1 MAAPSC
7 RGSLGKSPHDSPC
20 EPPFPPV
27 RVQDGSESTSAAR
40 KPVSLTQAASERGG
54 VVLRRRSPARAPKS
68 ARADAVP
75 GQAVQG
81 HQPRCCAFQVSL
93 PEHRMQLVRVMKQEA
108 ARTELAR
115 AIITTQQRARR
126 GPDGSVAGSAG
137 SRGHP
142 FGPRAFA
149 EREALGS
156 RGRLADECPPEGGRG
171 RRQQRLRG
179 RRRNQGCP
187 ADGPGLGRPV
197 RASGHRWVVAVL
209 DQRLATGPPRG
220 CCEPRQA
227 EPVRES
233 PDWRTAQ
240 GEPGPEPGESV
251 TQPRRRGVNP

>member
-1 MAAPSC
+1 MPRQPRQIAPPLAMRTAIPTRSGPGWL
-7 RGSLGKSPHDSPC
+7 RISVGRA
-20 EPPFPPV
+20 E
-27 RVQDGSESTSAAR
+27 
-40 KPVSLTQAASERGG
+40 ASVADTGGIRAGG

-115 AIITTQQRARR
+115 AIITAQQRARR

-209 DQRLATGPPRG
+209 TSGWRRARLEGAVSL
-220 CCEPRQA
+220 A
-227 EPVRES
+227 
-233 PDWRTAQ
+233 
-240 GEPGPEPGESV
+240 
-251 TQPRRRGVNP
+251 RRSR